1 VNVDLTGANWTT
13 GRSSGTGQCVEVAIE
28 LPAMPGHVAVRDSK
42 DRDRA
47 ALIFTDAEWAAHLA
61 SVRDGLYDK
70 QPQRPSPTLSTS

>member
-1 VNVDLTGANWTT
+1 LTVNVDLNGANWTT
-13 GRSSGTGQCVEVAIE
+13 GRSGGSGQCVEVATE

-42 DRDRA
+42 SRGGA

-70 QPQRPSPTLSTS
+70 

>member
-1 VNVDLTGANWTT
+1 LIVNADLTGANWTT
-13 GRSSGTGQCVEVAIE
+13 GRSNGQGQCVEVATD

-42 DRDRA
+42 NRDHT

-70 QPQRPSPTLSTS
+70 

>member
-1 VNVDLTGANWTT
+1 MNVDLTGANWTT

-47 ALIFTDAEWAAHLA
+47 ALVFTDAEWAAHLA

>member
-47 ALIFTDAEWAAHLA
+47 ALVFTDAEWAAHLA
-61 SVRDGLYDK
+61 TVRDGLYDK